1 MLLNIISQLNWVD
14 LVIIILLFRIGY
26 IAIKNGL
33 QVEIF
38 KLLGTILAIYAS
50 LHYYTITSDY
60 VRSLI
65 NKKEVPLEFLD
76 FLSFSV
82 LAILSYLAFVL
93 LRSIFYRFIKMEAV
107 PRLNKW
113 GGFVLGL
120 GRAFLLAGLVV
131 FALTV
136 SSITYLRN
144 SAAGSYS
151 GRRLFNV
158 APAAYSWLWNSI
170 ASKFMSGEKFNETIA
185 EVQENF
191 LQK

>member
-33 QVEIF
+33 SVEIF

-65 NKKEVPLEFLD
+65 NKEEVPLEFLD

-120 GRAFLLAGLVV
+120 GRAFLLVGLVV
-131 FALTV
+131 FALV
-136 SSITYLRN
+136 ISSVTYLRN

-158 APAAYSWLWNSI
+158 APSAYSWLWNSI
-170 ASKFMSGEKFNETIA
+170 ASKFMSGEKFNKAIA

-191 LQK
+191 AQK